1 MYIVKRI
8 IIYLFIVVFSLLS
21 FLYNIHSGCC
31 CFKCTKVETD
41 KDKQERLRR
50 EKEAKENALK
60 DKLFRIISKWN
71 GNCKVYLNK
80 SYVGI
85 KDDVNLKIDNK
96 DILCKKILSVDE
108 NKNKELDNDV
118 SVDVNGDFIIK
129 HYGDNIK
136 VNFYFCGRD
145 DFNIMYVHGEN
156 LSNKLGIRS
165 NNPVTFYYKNDAKFL
180 ESDGRNNIIKEKDK
194 PVPDFTINVFDCF
207 KCIFIDKNWF
217 YIEFYKVKNDIY

>member
-8 IIYLFIVVFSLLS
+8 IIYLFFVVFYLLS
-21 FLYNIHSGCC
+21 FLYNIHSCC
-31 CFKCTKVETD
+31 CFKFTKVETD

-71 GNCKVYLNK
+71 GNCQVYLNK
-80 SYVGI
+80 SYVEI
-85 KDDVNLKIDNK
+85 KDDVSLKIDNK
-96 DILCKKILSVDE
+96 DILCKKMLSIDE
-108 NKNKELDNDV
+108 NKNKELNNDV
-118 SVDVNGDFIIK
+118 SVDADGDFIIK

-136 VNFYFCGRD
+136 VKFYYCAGVNFD
-145 DFNIMYVHGEN
+145 TMYVHGEN

-217 YIEFYKVKNDIY
+217 YIEFYKVKNDIS